1 VNIFVYFFE
10 CILLGKDGD
19 IEYENI
25 EKKKRGH
32 RNGDIEKTGTSKT
45 ATSKLKSKK
54 LKSKNY
60 TSIPDRLL

>member
-1 VNIFVYFFE
+1 MFNLVDNEIFRE
-10 CILLGKDGD
+10 KTGIS
-19 IEYENI
+19 NTRTS
-25 EKKKRGH
+25 KKKRGH